1 MNYIE
6 PNNHNSEG
14 QDLLDSVNE
23 IIPDCYE
30 EDIFEQLD
38 DMINSDDLDGKEE
51 V

>member
-1 MNYIE
+1 MNYID

-14 QDLLDSVNE
+14 QDLLDGVNE
-23 IIPDCYE
+23 VIPDCYE

-38 DMINSDDLDGKEE
+38 DMINEG